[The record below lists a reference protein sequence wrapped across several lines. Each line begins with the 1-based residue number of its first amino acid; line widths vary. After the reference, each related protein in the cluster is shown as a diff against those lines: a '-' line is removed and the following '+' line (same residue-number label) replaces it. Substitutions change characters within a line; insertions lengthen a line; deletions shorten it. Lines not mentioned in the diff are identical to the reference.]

1 MAKRRYS
8 IDESKITRL
17 IKKGRGQG
25 ELANYRPWLVIQ
37 DLSSR
42 GLSSRQPGRITNRLH
57 HLFSEGELGLFL
69 MLDWSD
75 RVVDI
80 REQYPLDREETRRI
94 AREMGISHPAD
105 TKTRCD
111 IVMTTDFLIDL
122 RNDRGGITQHARSF
136 KLTKELDKPRAL
148 EKQELERRYWSER
161 DIEWGLVTE
170 LDLEETRIR
179 NLRFL
184 HDMLSLKGQ
193 IEPREGYWA
202 ELGEVLLAALQGSS
216 GISIRALCNKLEAGT
231 RFHKGDA
238 LKVLRHLAAN
248 KRIRFDLRKTFKVR
262 HPVEFLQVPDAV
274 CQTLSAGV
282 AS

>member
-1 MAKRRYS
+1 MSKRRYS
-8 IDESKITRL
+8 IDESKIARL

-25 ELANYRPWLVIQ
+25 ELAGYRPWLVIQ

-57 HLFSEGELGLFL
+57 HLFSQGELGLFL

-80 REQYPLDREETRRI
+80 REQYPLDREATRRI
-94 AREMGISHPAD
+94 AREMGIPHPAD
-105 TKTRCD
+105 TQTRCD
-111 IVMTTDFLIDL
+111 IVMTTDFLIDV
-122 RNDRGGITQHARSF
+122 RDDRGGITQQARSF
-136 KLTKELDKPRAL
+136 KLTKDLGKPRTL

-161 DIEWGLVTE
+161 HVEWGLVTE
-170 LDLEETRIR
+170 RDLEATRIR

-184 HDMLSLKGQ
+184 HEMLFLSGQ

-202 ELGEVLLAALQGSS
+202 DLGEALLAVLRRSS
-216 GISIRALCNKLEAGT
+216 GINIREMCNKLEAGT
-231 RFHKGDA
+231 DFHQGDA
-238 LKVLRHLAAN
+238 VKVLRHLAAN
-248 KRIRFDLRKTFKVR
+248 KWVRFDLGKPFKIE
-262 HPVEFLQVPDAV
+262 HPIEFLQVREPLD
-274 CQTLSAGV
+274 QTLGAEV